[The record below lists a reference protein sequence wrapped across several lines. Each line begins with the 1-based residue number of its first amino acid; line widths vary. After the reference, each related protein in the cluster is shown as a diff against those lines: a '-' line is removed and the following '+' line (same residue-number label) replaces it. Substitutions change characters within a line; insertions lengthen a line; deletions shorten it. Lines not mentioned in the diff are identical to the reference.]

1 MVSNVE
7 PSGPR
12 SGAADARA
20 ENNSL
25 EQAVAVKKKK
35 KKPDK
40 KQIVSTAHC

>member
-20 ENNSL
+20 EKNSL
-25 EQAVAVKKKK
+25 EQAAAVKKEKENR
-35 KKPDK
+35 
-40 KQIVSTAHC
+40 IYS